1 MAVVEL
7 THDLPLPE
15 LRILPDGSSPN
26 GHRTIAEAI
35 CFAAQ
40 GKFHSVFERHLPPL
54 VPCNLNGVSSPSGG
68 PSGRHFFQAL
78 KNFHHHGAPNSDAT
92 ASTGDAGRPRG
103 RVSRRDET

>member
-54 VPCNLNGVSSPSGG
+54 VPCNLNGV
-68 PSGRHFFQAL
+68 RHPVAARAAATFF
-78 KNFHHHGAPNSDAT
+78 KH
-92 ASTGDAGRPRG
+92 
-103 RVSRRDET
+103 